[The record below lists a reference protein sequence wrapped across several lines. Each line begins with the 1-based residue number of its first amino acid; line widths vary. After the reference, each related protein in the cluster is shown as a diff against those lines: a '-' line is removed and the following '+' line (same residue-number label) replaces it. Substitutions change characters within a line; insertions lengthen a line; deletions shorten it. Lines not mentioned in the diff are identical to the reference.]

1 MHHRWL
7 LDPVRGIAVGHP
19 AGVMG
24 ILNATPDSF
33 SDGGRHAAADA
44 AVAGGLAMVRAGA
57 DWLDV
62 GGESTRPGSEAVAPA
77 EESARVAPVIA
88 ALRSAGV
95 RIPISI
101 DTMKG
106 AVAAAALAAGAD
118 AVNDVSGGRDPL
130 LLEAAA
136 SARCPLVLMHM
147 QGEPRSMQ
155 QAPAYG
161 DVVAEVEAALGRS
174 MQAAVARGVGEGA
187 IVLDPGIG
195 FGKTAAHNL
204 ALLAALPRLHA
215 AFGRPLLVGV
225 SRKSLVAAL
234 TGDRGPAGARDP
246 ASHALHALLA
256 GSCAL
261 LRVHDVA
268 GARAAVRI
276 ASQLREAA

>member
-1 MHHRWL
+1 M
-7 LDPVRGIAVGHP
+7 RGIAVGHP
-19 AGVMG
+19 AGVVG

-33 SDGGRHAAADA
+33 SDGGLNASADA
-44 AVAGGLAMVRAGA
+44 AVSSGLAMVREGA

-62 GGESTRPGSEAVAPA
+62 GGESTRPGAAAVAA
-77 EESARVAPVIA
+77 GDEAARVVPIIA
-88 ALRSAGV
+88 ALRAAGV
-95 RIPISI
+95 RIPISV

-106 AVAAAALAAGAD
+106 AVAAAAVAAGAD
-118 AVNDVSGGRDPL
+118 VVNDVSGGRDPL

-147 QGEPRSMQ
+147 QGDPRSMQ
-155 QAPAYG
+155 RAPCYD
-161 DVVAEVEAALGRS
+161 DVVAEVEAALEASLRT
-174 MQAAVARGVGEGA
+174 AVAHGVCEGA

-204 ALLAALPRLHA
+204 ALLAALPRLLA
-215 AFGRPLLVGV
+215 AFRRPLLVGV
-225 SRKSLVAAL
+225 SRKSLLATL
-234 TGDRGPAGARDP
+234 TGDVAAAGSRDP

-276 ASQLREAA
+276 SSQLHEAA

>member
-7 LDPVRGIAVGHP
+7 LDPMRGIAVGHP

-33 SDGGRHAAADA
+33 SDGGRHASADA
-44 AVAGGLAMVRAGA
+44 AVASGLAMIRDGA

-62 GGESTRPGSEAVAPA
+62 GGESTRPGAEAVFAVD
-77 EESARVAPVIA
+77 ETARVLPVIT
-88 ALRSAGV
+88 ALRASGV

-106 AVAAAALAAGAD
+106 EVAAAALAAGAD
-118 AVNDVSGGRDPL
+118 AVNDVSGGRDPF

-136 SARCPLVLMHM
+136 SAHCPLILMHM
-147 QGEPRSMQ
+147 QGDPRSMQ
-155 QAPAYG
+155 RAPSYG
-161 DVVAEVEAALGRS
+161 DVVAEVEAALECSIR
-174 MQAAVARGVGEGA
+174 AALGCGVDEGA

-204 ALLAALPRLHA
+204 ALLAALPRLLA
-215 AFGRPLLVGV
+215 AFRRPLLVGV
-225 SRKSLVAAL
+225 SRKSLLASL
-234 TGDRGPAGARDP
+234 TGDDGVAESRDP

-261 LRVHDVA
+261 LRVHDVV

-276 ASQLREAA
+276 SSQLSEAA